1 MKLDPIVLASPMYI
15 VLMAVEALV
24 DRRRRAGLY
33 RLNDTLTNLA
43 CGFYQ
48 QILMA
53 LLVVPLGAPYRW
65 IHDHHRLTDWFAAH
79 PTLAWLFAFVGSD
92 FFYYWFHRW
101 SHESAAGWF
110 SHVVHH
116 QSEDYNLSVALR
128 QDAWQPLFSLWF
140 QLPLAWLGVAPE
152 TFVSAYGV
160 MIVYQFWIH
169 TKLIGRMGAFEWV
182 MNTPSH
188 HRGHHAVADRY
199 LRCNYAGVFIV
210 WDRLFGTLEPEE
222 GELVYGTVEP
232 LASWS
237 PVWAHL
243 QYGALLR
250 DRMRAARSTWD
261 AAQVLLRG
269 TDWMPPGVTDKAHG
283 SERYYDVRTPSDVSR
298 YAVIVFVASMI
309 PGLAATTL
317 KHSAP
322 IGLRVALAVTAMWA
336 MANVG
341 GLIESRWWARASQKT
356 LLVTVALFGVGMA
369 FSGLAW
375 LTVPLT
381 AAMLWTLMPRAAV
394 RP

>member
-1 MKLDPIVLASPMYI
+1 MKLDPIVLASPMYFA
-15 VLMAVEALV
+15 LMAVEWLI
-24 DRRRRAGLY
+24 DRKRRAGLY
-33 RLNDTLTNLA
+33 RLNDALTNLA

-65 IHDHHRLTDWFAAH
+65 VYEHHRVTDWFAAH
-79 PTLAWLFAFVGSD
+79 PALAWAAAFVGSD

-140 QLPLAWLGVAPE
+140 QLPLAWLGLPPE
-152 TFVSAYGV
+152 TFVTAYGV

-169 TKLIGRMGAFEWV
+169 TKLIDRMGPLEWV

-188 HRGHHAVADRY
+188 HRAHHAIAERY

-210 WDRLFGTLEPEE
+210 WDRLFGSFEPEA
-222 GELVYGTVEP
+222 GEMVYGTIEP
-232 LASWS
+232 LRSWN

-250 DRMRAARSTWD
+250 DRMRAARTRWD
-261 AAQVLLRG
+261 AIQVLLRG
-269 TDWMPPGVTDKAHG
+269 TDWMPPGVTDRGHG
-283 SERYYDVRTPSDVSR
+283 DPTRYYDVRTPPALRR
-298 YAVIVFVASMI
+298 YAVALFATAMA

-317 KHSAP
+317 EHTTAMS
-322 IGLRVALAVTAMWA
+322 LRASLAVTAVWA

-341 GLIESRWWARASQKT
+341 GFLESRWWARASQKA
-356 LLVTVALFGVGMA
+356 LLALVALGGVA
-369 FSGLAW
+369 LATTNPLW
-375 LTVPLT
+375 LAVT
-381 AAMLWTLMPRAAV
+381 AAAAALWATMPRV
-394 RP
+394 